1 VEPTV
6 RGAGTLDK
14 AMGIIALVTES
25 PRSLADL
32 IDGSG
37 LPRATTHR
45 LALAL
50 EAHGLL
56 RRDRDGRFA
65 LGLRWIT
72 TGERAAEAFPLA
84 DVARPHL
91 EALRDVTGESVQL
104 YVREGRQRRCVV
116 AVDSSHE
123 LRTIVPTGAILPL
136 ERGSAGRVLSGETGR
151 PGWVETVGDR
161 QEGVAS
167 VSAPVAGPDG
177 AVLAAVSVSG
187 PIDRIGRAPGR
198 RHGAAVVEHAEKIS
212 AALS

>member
-1 VEPTV
+1 VDATV

-14 AMGIIALVTES
+14 AMALAALVTEQ
-25 PRSLADL
+25 PRSLSEL
-32 IDGSG
+32 VDGSG

-72 TGERAAEAFPLA
+72 TGQRAAAAFPLA
-84 DVARPHL
+84 DIARPHL

-104 YVREGRQRRCVV
+104 YVREGAQRRCVV

-123 LRTIVPTGAILPL
+123 LRTIVPTGALLPM
-136 ERGSAGRVLSGETGR
+136 EKGSAGLVLAGGTGR
-151 PGWVETVGDR
+151 SGWVETVGER

-167 VSAPVAGPDG
+167 VSAPVPGPDG

-198 RHGAAVVEHAEKIS
+198 RHGAAVVEHAEKIA

>member
-1 VEPTV
+1 MDATV

-14 AMGIIALVTES
+14 AMALAALVTEQ
-25 PRSLADL
+25 PRSLSEL
-32 IDGSG
+32 VDGSG

-72 TGERAAEAFPLA
+72 TGQRAAAAFPLA
-84 DVARPHL
+84 DIARPHL

-104 YVREGRQRRCVV
+104 YVREGAQRRCVV

-123 LRTIVPTGAILPL
+123 LRTIVPTGALLPM
-136 ERGSAGRVLSGETGR
+136 EKGSAGLVLAGGTGR
-151 PGWVETVGDR
+151 SGWVETVGER

-167 VSAPVAGPDG
+167 VSAPVPGPDG

-198 RHGAAVVEHAEKIS
+198 RHGAAVVEHAEKIA